1 MAITV
6 SFTTEQ
12 TIGEP
17 QNITIND
24 TSTGTDGT
32 AVSRRIYLVDNLG
45 NYITENG
52 SSTSVAYTTWPLA
65 QGSSITLDVL
75 EQDMALNITLCYVT
89 SGGAVANG
97 ATDTELCGFT
107 LYNETFYYSLTQA
120 QASQNSPPPTILQDS
135 NYYMNKTIL
144 RTNIDAGNQAI
155 SLGDDITSAQ
165 SCYDLAT
172 YMTNNQADFFNGIK
186 CRKYNTN
193 C

>member
-172 YMTNNQADFFNGIK
+172 YMTNNQADFF
-186 CRKYNTN
+186 
-193 C
+193 

>member
-6 SFTTEQ
+6 SFSTTQ

-17 QNITIND
+17 QNIIITD
-24 TSTGTDGT
+24 SSVGTDVT
-32 AVSRRIYLVDNLG
+32 AVTRRVYLVDNLG
-45 NYITENG
+45 NYITESG
-52 SSTSVAYTTWPLA
+52 SYTYVAYTEWPLA
-65 QGSSITLDVL
+65 DGNTLTLDVL
-75 EQDMALNITLCYVT
+75 TQDMALNVTLSYVT

-97 ATDTELCGFT
+97 ATLTTLCGFT

-120 QASQNSPPPTILQDS
+120 QASQSSPPPTIIQDS
-135 NYYMNKTIL
+135 NYYTNKTIL

-172 YMTNNQADFFNGIK
+172 YMTNNQADFF
-186 CRKYNTN
+186 
-193 C
+193 